1 MFRYLLYYNQK
12 KWRYILFDRLT
23 FKIIYQSL
31 FFSTIIKYIKDYNL
45 DTNKIKF
52 KSISLYEL
60 ERDFITFK
68 KTD

>member
-31 FFSTIIKYIKDYNL
+31 SFSTIIKYIKDYNL

-60 ERDFITFK
+60 ERDFITF
-68 KTD
+68 